1 MFVICI
7 IKQTTV
13 HVRVKLKEQLAF
25 PMLYGQVLVP
35 NVVSYA
41 LIVLDMLLSLH
52 ILLA

>member
-35 NVVSYA
+35 NVSYA